1 MTQILLCGCGKMG
14 QALLRGWLAKAPTP
28 RIPDSL
34 TPDSLDAIAVID
46 PHIGDMTHL
55 PEHPHLRY
63 FANANDASDAGGMP
77 PPDMIVLAPKP
88 QNFPAA
94 LEDMVPLASPATA
107 WLSIMA
113 GVSMA
118 RISQTLGGSE
128 QIIRAMP
135 NTPAAI
141 GCGVTALAT
150 HAGLGAPMHQLAIA
164 LMQAVG
170 EVVEV
175 EERLL
180 DAVTAVS
187 GTGPAY
193 VFLLQ
198 EAMETA
204 AMKMGLDADI
214 ARQLGIATI
223 CGSGALM
230 RQAAQNPAELR
241 AHVTSPNGTTAAAME
256 VLLADDALMRLMER
270 AMLAARRRSEE
281 LGK

>member
-14 QALLRGWLAKAPTP
+14 QAMLRGWLAKMPTTLN
-28 RIPDSL
+28 I
-34 TPDSLDAIAVID
+34 DAIAVID
-46 PHIGDMTHL
+46 PHIGAMADL
-55 PEHPHLRY
+55 PAHSNLRY
-63 FANANDASDAGGMP
+63 FASAGEVAGDMP
-77 PPDMIVLAPKP
+77 SFDIIVLAAKP
-88 QNFPAA
+88 QNFPAV
-94 LEDMVPLASPATA
+94 LEDVMVLASPETA

-118 RISQTLGGSE
+118 RISEVLGGSE
-128 QIIRAMP
+128 QIVRAMP

-150 HAGLGAPMHQLAIA
+150 HAGLSAPMRPLAIA

-170 EVVEV
+170 AVVEV
-175 EERLL
+175 DEGLL

-187 GTGPAY
+187 GSGPAY

-198 EAMETA
+198 EAMEA
-204 AMKMGLDADI
+204 AAIKMGLDAEV
-214 ARQLGIATI
+214 ARQLSIATI
-223 CGSGALM
+223 AGGGALM
-230 RQAAQNPAELR
+230 QATAQNPAELR
-241 AHVTSPNGTTAAAME
+241 AHVTSPHGTTAAALE

>member
-14 QALLRGWLAKAPTP
+14 QAMLRGWLAKVPTALG
-28 RIPDSL
+28 I
-34 TPDSLDAIAVID
+34 DAIAVID
-46 PHIGDMTHL
+46 PHIGAMAHL
-55 PEHPHLRY
+55 PTHPSLRY
-63 FANANDASDAGGMP
+63 FAAASEAVGMLP

-88 QNFPAA
+88 QNFPLA
-94 LEDMVPLASPATA
+94 LEDVLVLASPTTA

-118 RISQTLGGSE
+118 RISEVLGGSE

-150 HAGLGAPMHQLAIA
+150 HQGLSAPMRQLGIA
-164 LMQAVG
+164 LMEAVG
-170 EVVEV
+170 AVVEV
-175 EERLL
+175 DEGLL

-198 EAMETA
+198 EAMEA
-204 AMKMGLDADI
+204 AAIKMGLEAEV
-214 ARQLGIATI
+214 ARQLSIATI
-223 CGSGALM
+223 AGGGALM
-230 RQAAQNPAELR
+230 RDAEENPAALR
-241 AHVTSPNGTTAAAME
+241 ANVTSPNGTTAAAME

>member
-14 QALLRGWLAKAPTP
+14 QAMLRGWLAKTP
-28 RIPDSL
+28 ASPPLDSL
-34 TPDSLDAIAVID
+34 DIDAIAVID
-46 PHIGDMTHL
+46 PHIGDMADLPTHR
-55 PEHPHLRY
+55 HLRY
-63 FANANDASDAGGMP
+63 FAAASDAVGELP
-77 PPDMIVLAPKP
+77 APDMIVLAAKP
-88 QNFPAA
+88 QNFPSAV
-94 LEDMVPLASPATA
+94 EDVAVLASPTTA

-118 RISQTLGGSE
+118 RISQVLGGSE
-128 QIIRAMP
+128 QIVRAMP

-141 GCGVTALAT
+141 GCGVTALAH
-150 HAGLGAPMHQLAIA
+150 HAGLGAPMRQLGIA
-164 LMQAVG
+164 LMEAVG
-170 EVVEV
+170 AVVEV
-175 EERLL
+175 DEGLL

-198 EAMETA
+198 EAMEA
-204 AMKMGLDADI
+204 AAIKMGLEAAV
-214 ARQLGIATI
+214 ARQLSIATI
-223 CGSGALM
+223 AGGGALM
-230 RQAAQNPAELR
+230 RDGVENPATLR
-241 AHVTSPNGTTAAAME
+241 ANVTSPHGTTAAAME